1 MAVDAVLLESPTMR
15 ATVAGRV
22 EALDRVRALEL
33 LPDGVH
39 VTTEGV
45 AAYFGV
51 GINAIYS
58 LVADHRSELASNGYV
73 VVAGARLTSF
83 KEVSGIQSRARSL
96 ALFTRRAVLN
106 VAMLLRDSETA
117 RQVRCHLLD
126 AERAARPAAVDGAAP
141 PVDGAAPPV
150 DGAAPP
156 VDNAPRWP
164 EGSLQA
170 AVAGVAE
177 QVVRDVVGTAVVPLL
192 NALAVEVGRNSSKID
207 AMADRVDR
215 LERIVLDD
223 GERTV
228 ARRRRLLL
236 QAVDEGADGDELA
249 ALLS

>member
-22 EALDRVRALEL
+22 ETLDRVRALEL

-141 PVDGAAPPV
+141 PVD
-150 DGAAPP
+150 
-156 VDNAPRWP
+156 NAPRWP

>member
-126 AERAARPAAVDGAAP
+126 AERAARPAAVDGAVPPVDNAP
-141 PVDGAAPPV
+141 PVDNP
-150 DGAAPP
+150 PP

>member
-51 GINAIYS
+51 GLKAIYS
-58 LVADHRSELASNGYV
+58 LVTDHRSELASNGYV

-83 KEVSGIQSRARSL
+83 KEVCGIQSRARSL

-126 AERAARPAAVDGAAP
+126 AERAARTSAVESTE
-141 PVDGAAPPV
+141 
-150 DGAAPP
+150 PP

-177 QVVRDVVGTAVVPLL
+177 QVVREVVGTAVVPLL

-215 LERIVLDD
+215 LERVVLDD
-223 GERTV
+223 GERAV
-228 ARRRRLLL
+228 ARRRRVLL
-236 QAVDEGADGDELA
+236 QAVEEGAEGDELA

>member
-15 ATVAGRV
+15 ATVADRV
-22 EALDRVRALEL
+22 EVLDRVRALEL

-51 GINAIYS
+51 GLAAIKS
-58 LVADHRSELASNGYV
+58 VAFDHREELTSNGYR
-73 VVAGARLTSF
+73 VVAGAALGSF
-83 KEVSGIQSRARSL
+83 KELSGTQSRARSL
-96 ALFTRRAVLN
+96 ALFTRRTVLN

-117 RQVRCHLLD
+117 RQVRCYLLD
-126 AERAARPAAVDGAAP
+126 AEQAARRAAVDSA
-141 PVDGAAPPV
+141 VQ
-150 DGAAPP
+150 P

-177 QVVRDVVGTAVVPLL
+177 QVVRDVVGIAVVPLL
-192 NALAVEVGRNSSKID
+192 NALTVEVGRNSSKLD

-215 LERIVLDD
+215 LERVVLDD
-223 GERTV
+223 DERTI
-228 ARRRRLLL
+228 ARRRRRLL
-236 QAVDEGADGDELA
+236 QAVDEGAADEEPD
-249 ALLS
+249 ALLR

>member
-15 ATVAGRV
+15 ATVADRV
-22 EALDRVRALEL
+22 EVLDRVRALQL

-39 VTTEGV
+39 LTTEGV

-51 GINAIYS
+51 GLKAVYS
-58 LVADHRSELASNGYV
+58 LVTDHRAELAQNGYTV
-73 VVAGARLTSF
+73 LTGERLTSF
-83 KEVSGIQSRARSL
+83 KTASGIRSRARSL
-96 ALFTRRAVLN
+96 ALFTRRTVLN

-126 AERAARPAAVDGAAP
+126 VEQEARRSAVDGAAQ
-141 PVDGAAPPV
+141 
-150 DGAAPP
+150 P

-192 NALAVEVGRNSSKID
+192 NALAIEVGRNSSKID

-215 LERIVLDD
+215 LERVVLDD
-223 GERTV
+223 DERTV
-228 ARRRRLLL
+228 ARRRRRLLR
-236 QAVDEGADGDELA
+236 AVDEGADEEELA
-249 ALLS
+249 DLLI

>member
-15 ATVAGRV
+15 ATVADRV
-22 EALDRVRALEL
+22 EVLDRVRALQL

-51 GINAIYS
+51 LPTTVKA
-58 LVADHRSELASNGYV
+58 VVFDHREELAANGYRVMTGSELGC
-73 VVAGARLTSF
+73 F
-83 KEVSGIQSRARSL
+83 KELSGIRSRARSL
-96 ALFTRRAVLN
+96 ALFTRRTVLN

-126 AERAARPAAVDGAAP
+126 VEQEARRSAVDGAAL
-141 PVDGAAPPV
+141 
-150 DGAAPP
+150 P

-192 NALAVEVGRNSSKID
+192 NALAIEVGRNSSKID

-215 LERIVLDD
+215 LERVVLDD
-223 GERTV
+223 DERTV
-228 ARRRRLLL
+228 ARRRRRLLR
-236 QAVDEGADGDELA
+236 AVDEGVDEEELA
-249 ALLS
+249 DLLI